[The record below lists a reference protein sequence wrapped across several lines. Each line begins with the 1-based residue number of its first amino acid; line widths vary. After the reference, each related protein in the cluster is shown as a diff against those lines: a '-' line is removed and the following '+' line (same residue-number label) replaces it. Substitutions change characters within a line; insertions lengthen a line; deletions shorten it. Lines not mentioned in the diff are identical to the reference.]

1 MIVNDVAVMRRRSDS
16 WLNATQILKVGRVEK
31 GKRTKILEKEVLT
44 GQHAKIQGGY
54 GKYQGTWIN
63 YQRGCEFAY
72 QYRVADLLR
81 PLLEYD
87 MGQEEGTAPG
97 QGNMNTPTKEQAL
110 AAQRKT
116 NIVNGTFD
124 NRPSS
129 QSQSGTFF
137 QNLSKSAAHAVS
149 AIKKAGPSGSRAFNN
164 PRPYQ
169 QARPPSQHTYGSQES
184 MFLPNSQQSLQSDH
198 SFDGSSQLDPAL
210 RNHNASFFEID
221 GNGEA
226 MEPPRKRA
234 RPSSSQS
241 QMGYDM
247 GNDASLMEITPTNGN
262 GSFLLPQPS
271 QFSVSLTGLLPLPEP
286 VSKPAV
292 DKQSWLLSLFNEDN
306 NREDYSNHPA
316 IARLSGEELDIP
328 IDKTAHTALHWAATL
343 GRIHVL
349 RALISR
355 GASVHRLNN
364 GGETALMRAAIT
376 TNNYDNN
383 TFADVLKLLGTSIE
397 IQDRRGY
404 TVLHHVAAS
413 SGIKGRIPATRAY
426 LHSILEYICNNSSAP
441 NSQQVS
447 FAAAGDHDSQP
458 VMTAPKPIGLAR
470 FMSEVVNAQDMS
482 GDTALHKA
490 ANIGNM
496 AMVQQLLEIGADVM
510 IANRRGLRPCDIP
523 GVGTVPK
530 GEEMQASSQGTAAD
544 DKNGSK
550 FEDAEQ
556 QLKNGEF
563 SLFLSRR
570 IS

>member
-1 MIVNDVAVMRRRSDS
+1 MRRRSDS

-31 GKRTKILEKEVLT
+31 GKRTKILEKEILT
-44 GQHAKIQGGY
+44 GQHSKIQGGY

-81 PLLEYD
+81 PLLEHD
-87 MGQEEGTAPG
+87 MGQVEGTAPG
-97 QGNMNTPTKEQAL
+97 QGSVNTPTKEQAM
-110 AAQRKT
+110 AAQRKS

-124 NRPSS
+124 NRQSS

-137 QNLSKSAAHAVS
+137 QNLSKSAVSAVS
-149 AIKKAGPSGSRAFNN
+149 AIAKAGAPASGTRVFNN

-169 QARPPSQHTYGSQES
+169 QTRPPSQHIDGSQES
-184 MFLPNSQQSLQSDH
+184 MFLPNSQQSLQSEH
-198 SFDGSSQLDPAL
+198 SFAGSSHLDPAL
-210 RNHNASFFEID
+210 RNHNGSFFETD
-221 GNGEA
+221 SNVEA

-241 QMGYDM
+241 QMGYEI
-247 GNDASLMEITPTNGN
+247 GNDASFMEITPTNGN

-271 QFSVSLTGLLPLPEP
+271 QFSMNLTGLRPLPEP
-286 VSKPAV
+286 VNKPAT
-292 DKQSWLLSLFNEDN
+292 DKQSWLLSLFNEDS

-316 IARLSGEELDIP
+316 IARLSGEDLDIP

-355 GASVHRLNN
+355 GASVFRVNN

-447 FAAAGDHDSQP
+447 FAAGGDHDSQHT
-458 VMTAPKPIGLAR
+458 MAAAKPIGLAR
-470 FMSEVVNAQDMS
+470 FMSEVVNAQDIS

-490 ANIGNM
+490 ANIGNN
-496 AMVQQLLEIGADVM
+496 AMVQQLLEIGAEVM
-510 IANRRGLRPCDIP
+510 IPNRRGLRPCDIP
-523 GVGTVPK
+523 GVGMVPK
-530 GEEMQASSQGTAAD
+530 GDEMQVSSQGTMTD

-556 QLKNGEF
+556 QLKN
-563 SLFLSRR
+563 
-570 IS
+570 